1 MDEYLKVPRFENE
14 SDEAAWW
21 FQNRDRI
28 AQDFDRAAIEGK
40 LTRGT
45 VARRGNTPT
54 TTIRLDPDDI
64 SKARSLAQKRGLKYQ
79 TYLKALIHEAWSAK
93 RRSRT
98 DRSQSFVP
106 DSPKEIS
113 SSRFPKREK
122 LSPSSANVR
131 LLNRE

>member
-1 MDEYLKVPRFENE
+1 MDDYLKVPRFENE

-28 AQDFDRAAIEGK
+28 AQDFDRAAAEGK

-54 TTIRLDPDDI
+54 TTIRLDPADI

-79 TYLKALIHEAWSAK
+79 TYLKALIHEAL
-93 RRSRT
+93 
-98 DRSQSFVP
+98 
-106 DSPKEIS
+106 E
-113 SSRFPKREK
+113 RET
-122 LSPSSANVR
+122 SVAS
-131 LLNRE
+131 